1 MERDLSNEYYSKRFE
16 DKIRIIDKY
25 VDWVS
30 VKYIDG
36 SGESKVYSIRLG
48 IMIGNKLKEVDI
60 NKKRIHNINNRLI
73 YKVNPQSVKSSFLL
87 YKNDFKFQLG
97 FKVVVKKG
105 TNKIKSSLQTIDFEY
120 DTINFKIK
128 K

>member
-1 MERDLSNEYYSKRFE
+1 MMFPWKLNSDIQTKKPRLLFTATCSFLLHRGYS
-16 DKIRIIDKY
+16 D
-25 VDWVS
+25 
-30 VKYIDG
+30 
-36 SGESKVYSIRLG
+36 
-48 IMIGNKLKEVDI
+48 
-60 NKKRIHNINNRLI
+60 
-73 YKVNPQSVKSSFLL
+73 VKSRFLL

-105 TNKIKSSLQTIDFEY
+105 TNKIKSSLQTIDFEH

>member
-1 MERDLSNEYYSKRFE
+1 MGVEEN
-16 DKIRIIDKY
+16 
-25 VDWVS
+25 
-30 VKYIDG
+30 
-36 SGESKVYSIRLG
+36 
-48 IMIGNKLKEVDI
+48 
-60 NKKRIHNINNRLI
+60 
-73 YKVNPQSVKSSFLL
+73 VKSRFLL

-105 TNKIKSSLQTIDFEY
+105 TNKIKSSLQTIVFEY

>member
-1 MERDLSNEYYSKRFE
+1 MVL
-16 DKIRIIDKY
+16 
-25 VDWVS
+25 
-30 VKYIDG
+30 DG
-36 SGESKVYSIRLG
+36 
-48 IMIGNKLKEVDI
+48 EVET
-60 NKKRIHNINNRLI
+60 KKRQL
-73 YKVNPQSVKSSFLL
+73 KVEVKNVKSSFLL

-105 TNKIKSSLQTIDFEY
+105 TNKIKSSLQTIDFEH